1 MTTKAQRRLVA
12 SLADVKGRR
21 RAGLFAVEGTKC
33 VLDMLGAFELRHL
46 YATPAWL
53 DARGAALGGPVAPE
67 AVSRAELTEMS
78 SLSLA
83 SDVIA
88 VFALPES
95 APFDPAMLAGKL
107 TVALDRVQD
116 PGNLG
121 TIIRTADWMGVDTV
135 LASADTAD
143 CFNPKTIQATMGALA
158 RVRVV
163 YGPLPHMLA
172 AAPCP
177 VCGTFLDGEN
187 VYTADLPAAAV
198 VLMGNEGRGI
208 SPEAAA
214 CVSRR
219 LLIPSYPAGRP
230 TSESLNVAT
239 ATAITLAQFRA
250 AAFRADG
257 KD

>member
-1 MTTKAQRRLVA
+1 MTTRAQRRLVA

-33 VLDMLGAFELRHL
+33 VLDMLGAFDLRHL
-46 YATPAWL
+46 YATTAWL
-53 DARGAALGGPVAPE
+53 GSHTPGCCAVVPE
-67 AVSRAELTEMS
+67 AVTRAELAEMT

-88 VFALPES
+88 VFALPEP
-95 APFDPAMLAGKL
+95 AAFDPAMLAGRL
-107 TVALDRVQD
+107 TLALDRVQD

-135 LASADTAD
+135 LASADTVD
-143 CFNPKTIQATMGALA
+143 CFNPKTIQSTMGALA

-163 YGPLPHMLA
+163 YGPLPEMLA
-172 AAPCP
+172 ASPCP
-177 VCGTFLDGEN
+177 VFGTFLDGDN
-187 VYTADLPAAAV
+187 VYTAPLPREAV
-198 VLMGNEGRGI
+198 VVMGNEGRGI
-208 SPEAAA
+208 SPETAARIT
-214 CVSRR
+214 RR

-239 ATAITLAQFRA
+239 AAAITLAQFRA
-250 AAFRADG
+250 AAFRSDG
-257 KD
+257 QD

>member
-88 VFALPES
+88 VFALPEP

>member
-33 VLDMLGAFELRHL
+33 VLDMLGAFDLRDL
-46 YATPAWL
+46 YATAAWL
-53 DARGAALGGPVAPE
+53 DTHRPGCGSVEPE
-67 AVSRAELTEMS
+67 AVTRAELTEMS

-88 VFALPES
+88 VFALPGPEE
-95 APFDPAMLAGKL
+95 FDPAVFAGRL

-135 LASADTAD
+135 LASADTVD
-143 CFNPKTIQATMGALA
+143 CFNPKAIQATMGALA
-158 RVRVV
+158 RVRVI
-163 YGPLPHMLA
+163 YGPLPEMLA

-177 VCGTFLDGEN
+177 VFGTFLDGEN
-187 VYTADLPAAAV
+187 VYTARLPREGV
-198 VLMGNEGRGI
+198 VVMGNEGRGI
-208 SPEAAA
+208 SPATAA
-214 CVSRR
+214 CVTRR

-250 AAFRADG
+250 AAFRTDG
-257 KD
+257 QD

>member
-1 MTTKAQRRLVA
+1 METVTNNICKAVA
-12 SLADVKGRR
+12 SLDERKHRR
-21 RAGLFAVEGTKC
+21 REGAFKAEGTKC
-33 VLDMLGAFELRHL
+33 VLDTLPHFSLRAL
-46 YATPAWL
+46 YATQEWADEHPDVASL
-53 DARGAALGGPVAPE
+53 PQAVVTGRG
-67 AVSRAELTEMS
+67 ELRKMS
-78 SLSLA
+78 SLTTPGQ
-83 SDVIA
+83 VIA
-88 VFALPES
+88 VYDIPERR
-95 APFDPAMLAGKL
+95 FDIEAASSSLIL
-107 TVALDRVQD
+107 ALDTIQD